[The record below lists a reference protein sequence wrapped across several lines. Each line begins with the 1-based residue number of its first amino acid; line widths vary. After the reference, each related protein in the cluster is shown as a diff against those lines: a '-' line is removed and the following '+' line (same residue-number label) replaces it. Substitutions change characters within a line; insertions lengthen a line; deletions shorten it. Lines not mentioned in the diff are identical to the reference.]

1 MYLKHDYYQ
10 QALAGTDKVLCRE
23 SAAEYLNLSNGNF
36 GKNIEYYLYPEAV
49 GREVI
54 VVNGI
59 LCTSVDQT
67 INDLLEDPE
76 SDEQVLLE
84 SLGNYFY
91 ENQGSFNG
99 LKIKPGNQ
107 ERFAEL
113 EQAAIS
119 YYDD

>member
-67 INDLLEDPE
+67 INDLLEDKE

-91 ENQGSFNG
+91 ENQGSFKG